1 MNIEQ
6 QCSKDLQQKHDLKVA
21 KLQVRGG
28 GGGCVQKLPRF
39 PCYLSDPSGEN
50 FCKESLLQQL
60 GGALVENLSKERLLQ
75 RLVEH
80 W

>member
-1 MNIEQ
+1 MQ
-6 QCSKDLQQKHDLKVA
+6 QRSATKTLFKSGEVA
-21 KLQVRGG
+21 SPRRGG
-28 GGGCVQKLPRF
+28 GGGVQKLPRF